1 MRRMFMVEAQEL
13 GWGGSGLGDIITPC
27 LPVPERFFAALR
39 RTTYCYGHDNTAMT
53 TTKGR

>member
-1 MRRMFMVEAQEL
+1 MRRMFMGGGRLMMEL
-13 GWGGSGLGDIITPC
+13 GGGNTRP
-27 LPVPERFFAALR
+27 PVPERFFAALR